1 MRWIS
6 CATTAVLGCL
16 FFTQAAQSAE
26 IKVIGSD
33 GFALVLD
40 AVKPKYEQASGNTLT
55 IHYDVADNLLRDVLG
70 GAPFDLVVTT
80 DEAMRAIIQDGKVV
94 TASRVAIARSG
105 IGLAYKVGSP
115 KPDIHDAAS
124 FKATLVAAPSIAY
137 TPDEGASGAQFDS
150 LAKQFGIMDQVKAK
164 TVKLPPEARG
174 ASSAAGSG
182 GLNNVLQAVL
192 DGRARYG
199 IQAISN
205 ILPVKG
211 LEYVSFPSDMQF
223 YRAYSGAIGTL
234 AKQPDAA
241 AALLKLL
248 ADPQFIPLIKSNG
261 MEPG

>member
-6 CATTAVLGCL
+6 CTATAALACL
-16 FFTQAAQSAE
+16 FLTQAAYAAE
-26 IKVIGSD
+26 IKVIASD

-70 GAPFDLVVTT
+70 SAPFDLVVTT
-80 DEAMRAIIQDGKVV
+80 DEAMRAIIQNGNVV
-94 TASRVAIARSG
+94 TESRVAIARSG
-105 IGLAYKVGSP
+105 IGLAYKAGSP

-124 FKATLVAAPSIAY
+124 FKKTLLEAKSIAY
-137 TPDEGASGAQFDS
+137 TPDGASGAQFDS
-150 LAKQFGIMDQVKAK
+150 LVKTFGITDQVKAK
-164 TVKLPPEARG
+164 IVKLPPEERG

-211 LEYVSFPSDMQF
+211 LEYVSFPSDMQR
-223 YRAYSGAIGTL
+223 YRAYSGAIGTQ
-234 AKQPDAA
+234 AKQPDGAT
-241 AALLKLL
+241 ALLKLL
-248 ADPQFIPLIKSNG
+248 ADPQFVPLIKSNG